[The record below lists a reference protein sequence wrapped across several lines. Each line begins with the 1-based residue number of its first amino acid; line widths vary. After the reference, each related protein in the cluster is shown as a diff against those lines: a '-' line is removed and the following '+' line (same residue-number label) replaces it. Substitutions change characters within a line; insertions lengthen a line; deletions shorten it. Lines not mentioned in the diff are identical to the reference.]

1 PFAQYDVMRQR
12 PAIQPNPLDTVVPT
26 ALRVGGAV
34 AGSALG
40 GALAGP
46 PGAVAGGAVGSGL
59 FELVAE
65 AYEKSRGLRDEINPS
80 QVATQAALGAIPIA
94 GRTGSVAATAAR
106 RAGQGFVLGAG
117 GDTMT
122 RLAEGEDPSLAGM
135 LVSGGLGAAMG
146 GGAGAAEAR
155 HALRAAE
162 Q

>member
-1 PFAQYDVMRQR
+1 MAQDPFAQYAVNPAPATPENDPFAQYAGAEAGTDPFAQYDVMRQR

-80 QVATQAALGAIPIA
+80 QVATQ
-94 GRTGSVAATAAR
+94 TA
-106 RAGQGFVLGAG
+106 
-117 GDTMT
+117 
-122 RLAEGEDPSLAGM
+122 
-135 LVSGGLGAAMG
+135 
-146 GGAGAAEAR
+146 
-155 HALRAAE
+155 
-162 Q
+162 